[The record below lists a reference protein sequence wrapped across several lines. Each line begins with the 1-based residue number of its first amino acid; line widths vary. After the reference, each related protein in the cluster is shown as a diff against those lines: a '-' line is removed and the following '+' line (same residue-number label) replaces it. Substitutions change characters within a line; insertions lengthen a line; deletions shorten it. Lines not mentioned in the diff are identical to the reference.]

1 MFWKNKKIALI
12 LIIAVLLLINVFNL
26 YFWLKNKDSSQLIN
40 DNQLI
45 EKDCVSKIEEK
56 IVSGTSLAGILE
68 SGTKI
73 KILYDYYQCHEA
85 QREDIFVFQPD
96 LELNPVVKIIKG
108 LPGDKLAM
116 QGDGKNWNI
125 LVNEEI
131 LRTSTGDAYQVND
144 NAFQMLSLYIRDY
157 QGKIPPKAHLLLG
170 NTISGSLD
178 STKYGL
184 IDISDIIGKV
194 VYK

>member
-85 QREDIFVFQPD
+85 QREDIIVFQPD

>member
-85 QREDIFVFQPD
+85 QREDIIVFQPD

-116 QGDGKNWNI
+116 QGDGNNWNI

-184 IDISDIIGKV
+184 IDFSDIIGKV

>member
-56 IVSGTSLAGILE
+56 IVSGSSLAGVLE
-68 SGTKI
+68 AGEKI
-73 KILYDYYQCHEA
+73 KIMYDYYQCHEV
-85 QREDIFVFQPD
+85 QRGDIVVFQPD
-96 LELNPVVKIIKG
+96 PEMNPVVKIIKG
-108 LPGDKLAM
+108 LPGDSLSLS
-116 QGDGKNWNI
+116 GDGKNWNI
-125 LVNEEI
+125 LVNGEI
-131 LRTSTGDAYQVND
+131 LKTSTGDAYQVND
-144 NAFQMLSLYIRDY
+144 QAFQMLSLYIRDY

-170 NTISGSLD
+170 NAISGSSD

>member
-12 LIIAVLLLINVFNL
+12 LIIAVLILINVINL
-26 YFWLKNKDSSQLIN
+26 YFWLKNKK

-45 EKDCVSKIEEK
+45 NITQPTPVDCISQIEEK
-56 IVSGTSLAGILE
+56 IVSGNSLVGVLE
-68 SGTKI
+68 AGTKI
-73 KILYDYYQCHEA
+73 KILYNYYQCYET
-85 QREDIFVFQPD
+85 QRGDIVVFQPD
-96 LELNPVVKIIKG
+96 PEMNPVVKIVKG
-108 LPGDKLAM
+108 LPGDNLSL

-125 LVNEEI
+125 LINGEI
-131 LRTSTGDAYQVND
+131 LKTSTGDAYQVND

-157 QGKIPPKAHLLLG
+157 QGKIPLKAHLLLG
-170 NTISGSLD
+170 NAISGSSD

-194 VYK
+194 VY

>member
-1 MFWKNKKIALI
+1 MFQGNKKIALI
-12 LIIAVLLLINVFNL
+12 FIIAILILINLINL
-26 YFWLKNKDSSQLIN
+26 YFWLNKKDNSIIN
-40 DNQLI
+40 NVF
-45 EKDCVSKIEEK
+45 KDCVSKTEEK
-56 IVSGTSLAGILE
+56 IVSGSSLAGILE

-73 KILYDYYQCHEA
+73 KILYDYYQCHET
-85 QREDIFVFQPD
+85 QKEDIIVFQPD

-108 LPGDKLAM
+108 LPGDALALR
-116 QGDGKNWNI
+116 GDGKNWNI
-125 LVNEEI
+125 LINGEI
-131 LRTSTGDAYQVND
+131 LKTSTGDAYQVND
-144 NAFQMLSLYIRDY
+144 QAFQMLSLYIRDY

-170 NTISGSLD
+170 NAISGSSD

>member
-26 YFWLKNKDSSQLIN
+26 YFWLDKKDAQILSNIL
-40 DNQLI
+40 
-45 EKDCVSKIEEK
+45 KDCVSKTEER
-56 IVSGTSLAGILE
+56 IVSGTSLAGILDA
-68 SGTKI
+68 GAKI

-85 QREDIFVFQPD
+85 QRGDIVIFQPD
-96 LELNPVVKIIKG
+96 PEMNPIVKIVKG
-108 LPGDKLAM
+108 LPGDKLSL
-116 QGDGKNWNI
+116 QGDGTNWNI
-125 LVNEEI
+125 LLNGEV

-157 QGKIPPKAHLLLG
+157 NGIIPPKAHLLLG
-170 NTISGSLD
+170 NAISGSLD
-178 STKYGL
+178 STKFGL

-194 VYK
+194 E

>member
-1 MFWKNKKIALI
+1 MFQGNKKIALI
-12 LIIAVLLLINVFNL
+12 LIIAVLLLINLINL
-26 YFWLKNKDSSQLIN
+26 YFWLNKKDNSIIN
-40 DNQLI
+40 NVF
-45 EKDCVSKIEEK
+45 KDCVSKTEEK
-56 IVSGTSLAGILE
+56 IVSGSSLAGILE

-85 QREDIFVFQPD
+85 QRGDIVVFQPD
-96 LELNPVVKIIKG
+96 PEMNPVVKIIKG
-108 LPGDKLAM
+108 LPGDSLSLS
-116 QGDGKNWNI
+116 GDGKNWNI
-125 LVNEEI
+125 LVNGEI
-131 LRTSTGDAYQVND
+131 LKTSTGDAYQVND

-170 NTISGSLD
+170 NAISGSSD